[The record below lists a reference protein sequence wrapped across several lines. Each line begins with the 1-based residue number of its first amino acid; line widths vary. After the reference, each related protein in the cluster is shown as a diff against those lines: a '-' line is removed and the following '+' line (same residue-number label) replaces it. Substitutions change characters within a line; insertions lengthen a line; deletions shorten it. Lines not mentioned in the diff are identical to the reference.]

1 MEKQYRKAAFAG
13 LSLVLL
19 LFSSSLY
26 AVPVTVVSVG
36 ADWSDVQGGAGTV
49 NFIDSDPISPGDEE
63 IRWGTATDAGQSGYR
78 VDAAAVPFTV
88 ETGDVFSLGLFTH
101 TNQPI
106 VFDTSITGAQ
116 LDIYT
121 ELMIGGMLFNEGAFS
136 FAFTHNETS
145 NGCEPLPVCASDIV
159 SFAGLETS
167 DTFFI
172 DGIEYTLDLVGFAVN
187 GMVFDELS
195 TLERSI
201 NTAELL
207 ATFRAVPAPPAILLM
222 ALGLMGIAFSR
233 KPKRSL
239 I

>member
-1 MEKQYRKAAFAG
+1 MEMQYRRAAFAG
-13 LSLVLL
+13 LILLLL

-26 AVPVTVVSVG
+26 AVPITVVSVG

-49 NFIDSDPISPGDEE
+49 NVIGSDPIPGDEE
-63 IRWGTATDAGQSGYR
+63 IRWGTPTDAGQSGYR

-121 ELMIGGMLFNEGAFS
+121 DFMIGTTPFSEGAFS

-159 SFAGLETS
+159 SFTGLETS

-172 DGIEYTLDLVGFAVN
+172 DGIEYTLDLVGFSVN

-222 ALGLMGIAFSR
+222 ALGLMGIALSR
-233 KPKRSL
+233 KPKPSL